1 MKYYLFF
8 IYLVSDFF
16 EKNNIPKWKYFKK
29 GFKLLI
35 PESKGRVKVKTL
47 YGLNIFVNPKED
59 KGLESGIYYHGTYE
73 RGFLD
78 FLKKNL
84 KNGDVFFDVG
94 ANIGLV
100 SLFAGKLVGEN
111 GKVFSF
117 EPHPEVYNDL
127 QENIRINSF
136 KNILSFNIGLGN
148 ENKKM
153 TLFSNL
159 NVNRGASSL
168 IQPSDPS
175 GEFKV
180 VVKKLDDFLEENLI
194 KRVDFVKIDVEGF
207 ELEVLKGMSHLLNTE
222 NPPVLI
228 VEFSTKRIG
237 AKNDLDLIHFVLSLR
252 KYKLMKFSN
261 GKDRYGN
268 LQEVNDFSRLRSHD
282 NIVFIPTQF

>member
-1 MKYYLFF
+1 MKYYLLF
-8 IYLVSDFF
+8 IYFLSDFF
-16 EKNNIPKWKYFKK
+16 EKNNIPKWTYFKK

-35 PESKGRVKVKTL
+35 PAPKGRVKVKTL

-59 KGLESGIYYHGTYE
+59 KGLERGIYYHGTYE

-84 KNGDVFFDVG
+84 KNGHVFIDVG

-100 SLFAGKLVGEN
+100 SLLAGKLVGEN

-117 EPHPEVYNDL
+117 EPQPEVYNDL
-127 QENIRINSF
+127 QENIKINSLN
-136 KNILSFNIGLGN
+136 NILPFNIGLGN
-148 ENKKM
+148 ENKQM

-159 NVNRGASSL
+159 SVNRGASSL

-180 VVKKLDDFLEENLI
+180 VINRLDDFLEKHQI

-207 ELEVLKGMSHLLNTE
+207 ELEVLKGMNRLLNTE

-228 VEFSTKRIG
+228 VEFSLERNV
-237 AKNDLDLIHFVLSLR
+237 AKNDLDLIHFVLSFN
-252 KYKLMKFSN
+252 KYKLMKFSK
-261 GKDRYGN
+261 GKDRYGE
-268 LQEVNDFSRLRSHD
+268 LLKVVDFSQLRRHD